1 VRFPHPLPPRRALT
15 VRSALRAVSMGSISG
30 PKWQAPEN
38 CWFSVFREG
47 ILQKTYRISLL
58 IILWMLQA
66 PIAVCAVESDIAKAL
81 PAPACSKDWPMD
93 GQPALFDRDT
103 LFDHINGESELYFP
117 YGFEM
122 LAFARYQNINNPQA
136 AFDADIYKMG
146 SLLDAFGMY
155 ANYRRKNDVDV
166 NVGAEGTASSSQLL
180 FYQDRYFVRLQA
192 SGTSNPGPDIFLACA
207 RAISEKLPRNT
218 GRPREL
224 EAFMN
229 AEIAPK
235 SMRYIAQSLL
245 GYDFFR
251 KGIVA
256 DAILNDEQVQVF
268 LVLENSSQAGRK
280 AFDRYGEYL
289 KTSDKNVQITR
300 TPHRISLNARDPL
313 YGTVVAVQ
321 AGQYIFGAVRVKDAS
336 KARQLIEK
344 LCKRISG
351 E

>member
-1 VRFPHPLPPRRALT
+1 
-15 VRSALRAVSMGSISG
+15 MKI
-30 PKWQAPEN
+30 
-38 CWFSVFREG
+38 
-47 ILQKTYRISLL
+47 TYRVIL
-58 IILWMLQA
+58 IVIWFLFA
-66 PIAVCAVESDIAKAL
+66 PIAVHAVETDIAKVL
-81 PAPACSKDWPMD
+81 PAPACIEDWPMD
-93 GQPALFDRDT
+93 GKAALFDKDT

-136 AFDADIYKMG
+136 AFDADVYKMG

-155 ANYRRKNDVDV
+155 ANYRRKNDADV

-192 SGTSNPGPDIFLACA
+192 SGTANPGPDIFLACA

-218 GRPREL
+218 GRPKEL
-224 EAFMN
+224 EAFMIP
-229 AEIAPK
+229 AIAPK

-256 DAILNDEQVQVF
+256 DVILNDEQVQVF
-268 LVLENSSQAGRK
+268 LVLENSRQAARK

-289 KTSDKNVQITR
+289 KTSDKNVRITR
-300 TPHRISLNARDPL
+300 TPHRISLNAQDPL
-313 YGTVVAVQ
+313 YGDVVA
-321 AGQYIFGAVRVKDAS
+321 GLTDRYIFGVVRVKDAS
-336 KARQLIEK
+336 GARQLIEK
-344 LCKRISG
+344 LYKRISG

>member
-1 VRFPHPLPPRRALT
+1 
-15 VRSALRAVSMGSISG
+15 M
-30 PKWQAPEN
+30 
-38 CWFSVFREG
+38 
-47 ILQKTYRISLL
+47 QKTYRITLL
-58 IILWMLQA
+58 IIIWLLYA
-66 PIAVCAVESDIAKAL
+66 PITVCAVETDIAKAL
-81 PAPACSKDWPMD
+81 PAPACVEDWPMD
-93 GQPALFDRDT
+93 GKAALFDKDT

-122 LAFARYQNINNPQA
+122 LAFARYVNKDNPQA

-155 ANYRRKNDVDV
+155 ANYRRKDDVDV

-192 SGTSNPGPDIFLACA
+192 SGTANPGADIFLACA

-224 EAFMN
+224 EAFIIP
-229 AEIAPK
+229 AIERK
-235 SMRYIAQSLL
+235 SVRYIAQSLL

-256 DAILNDEQVQVF
+256 DAILNDEQVLVF
-268 LVLENSSQAGRK
+268 LVLENSREAARK

-289 KTSDKNVQITR
+289 KASEKNVQIAR
-300 TPHRISLNARDPL
+300 TQHRISLKAHDPL
-313 YGTVVAVQ
+313 YGNVVVEQ
-321 AGQYIFGAVRVKDAS
+321 TGQYIFGAVRVKEAS
-336 KARQLIEK
+336 GAQQLIEK
-344 LCKRISG
+344 LHKRIAS

>member
-1 VRFPHPLPPRRALT
+1 
-15 VRSALRAVSMGSISG
+15 MKI
-30 PKWQAPEN
+30 
-38 CWFSVFREG
+38 
-47 ILQKTYRISLL
+47 TYRV
-58 IILWMLQA
+58 ILVVIWFLFA
-66 PIAVCAVESDIAKAL
+66 PIAVHAVETDIAKVL
-81 PAPACSKDWPMD
+81 PAPACIEDWPMD
-93 GQPALFDRDT
+93 GKAALFDKDT

-136 AFDADIYKMG
+136 AFDADVYKMG

-155 ANYRRKNDVDV
+155 ANYRRKNDADV

-192 SGTSNPGPDIFLACA
+192 SGTANPGPDIFLACA

-218 GRPREL
+218 GRPKEL
-224 EAFMN
+224 EAFMIP
-229 AEIAPK
+229 AIAPK

-268 LVLENSSQAGRK
+268 LVLENSRQAARK

-289 KTSDKNVQITR
+289 KTSDKNVRITR
-300 TPHRISLNARDPL
+300 TPHRISLNAQDPL
-313 YGTVVAVQ
+313 YGDVVA
-321 AGQYIFGAVRVKDAS
+321 GLTDRYIFGVVRVKDAS
-336 KARQLIEK
+336 GARQLIEK
-344 LCKRISG
+344 LYKRISG